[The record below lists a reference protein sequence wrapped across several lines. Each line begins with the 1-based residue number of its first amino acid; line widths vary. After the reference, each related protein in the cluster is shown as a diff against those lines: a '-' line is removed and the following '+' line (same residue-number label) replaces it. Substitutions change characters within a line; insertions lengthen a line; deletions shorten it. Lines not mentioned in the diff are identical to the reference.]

1 MVYDNHEIPPRA
13 IDVGGIRRDFPILSL
28 EVHGRPLVYFDNAA
42 TTQKPQAVLDAMRRY
57 YETRNANVYRGI
69 HFLSEAATADY
80 EGAREVICRFL
91 GASSVNEVVFTRG
104 ATEGINLV
112 AQTYGRM
119 CVGPGDEILVSAME
133 HHSNIVPWQMLA
145 EAKGARLRVIPI
157 TDDGDIDFDAYR
169 AMLTARTRIVA
180 VTHISNVLGT
190 VNPVE
195 PIAASAHAAGAVVL
209 VDGAQSAP
217 HMPIDV
223 QKMGCD
229 FYVCSGHKTYG
240 PTGIGVLFGRAAL
253 LDAMPPWQGGGGSIL
268 SVSFEKTRYA
278 GVPARF
284 EPGTPHVA
292 GAVGLAAG
300 IEYMQ
305 AVGLEHI
312 EAYETDLA
320 NYAVRTLAGVPG
332 VRVLGRPTRRAGIVS
347 FVVDGIHAH
356 DVSQIL
362 DSEGVAVRAGHH
374 CAQPLME
381 RLGVPTTVRASF
393 SFYNTRGEI
402 DVLAGVLA
410 KVKEVFGE

>member
-1 MVYDNHEIPPRA
+1 
-13 IDVGGIRRDFPILSL
+13 
-28 EVHGRPLVYFDNAA
+28 
-42 TTQKPQAVLDAMRRY
+42 MRRY
-57 YETRNANVYRGI
+57 YETRNANVYRGL
-69 HFLSEAATADY
+69 HHLSEAATMDY
-80 EGAREVICRFL
+80 DAAREVTRRFL
-91 GASSVNEVVFTRG
+91 GASSANEIVFTRG

-119 CVGPGDEILVSAME
+119 RVGPGDEILISAME

-145 EAKGARLRVIPI
+145 EERDARLRVMPI
-157 TDDGDIDFDAYR
+157 TDDGEIDFDTYR
-169 AMLTARTRIVA
+169 AMLTDRTRIVA
-180 VTHISNVLGT
+180 VTHVSNVLGT

-195 PIAASAHAAGAVVL
+195 QIVAPAHAVGAAVL

-229 FYVCSGHKTYG
+229 FFVCSGHKTYG

-268 SVSFEKTRYA
+268 SVCFEKTRYA

-292 GAVGLAAG
+292 GAVGLAAA
-300 IEYMQ
+300 IEYVR
-305 AVGLEHI
+305 AVGLARI
-312 EAYETDLA
+312 ENYETVLA
-320 NYAVRTLAGVPG
+320 NYAVEVLTGVPG
-332 VRVLGRPTRRAGIVS
+332 VRVLGKPARRAGIVS
-347 FVVDGIHAH
+347 FVVAGIHAH

-381 RLGVPTTVRASF
+381 RLGVPATVRASF
-393 SFYNTRGEI
+393 SFYNSRSEI
-402 DVLAGVLA
+402 DALARMLA
-410 KVKEVFGE
+410 KVKEVFGR